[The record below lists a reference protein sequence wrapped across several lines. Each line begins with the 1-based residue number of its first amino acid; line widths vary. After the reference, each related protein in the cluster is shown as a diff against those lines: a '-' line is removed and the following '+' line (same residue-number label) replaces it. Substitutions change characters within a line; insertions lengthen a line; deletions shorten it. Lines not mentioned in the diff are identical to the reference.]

1 MFLFLVNSFV
11 CRIAVVC
18 ITYYLQGYRKV
29 NSYLCP
35 INNIENN
42 MKPTT
47 INLRDLKEMRL
58 QRHWSQEQLAEMSGL
73 SIRTIQRIE
82 NGENAGFESIK
93 SLAAV
98 FEIDIID
105 SDKKKEIKQVRK
117 EEAYIENIKG
127 LYKLLAVAILSLIA
141 PVILAITDA
150 SNWSVFLWLLLSWT
164 VIIGIY
170 SLNVFDFFGD
180 EWKQKIIKK
189 RFKKE

>member
-1 MFLFLVNSFV
+1 
-11 CRIAVVC
+11 
-18 ITYYLQGYRKV
+18 
-29 NSYLCP
+29 
-35 INNIENN
+35 

-47 INLRDLKEMRL
+47 INLRALKEMRL

-82 NGENAGFESIK
+82 NGENAGLESLK

-105 SDKKKEIKQVRK
+105 SDKKEEIAQIRK
-117 EEAYIENIKG
+117 EEAYIQNIKG
-127 LYKLLAVAILSLIA
+127 LYKLLAIAVLSLIA
-141 PVILAITDA
+141 PIILAINDA
-150 SNWSVFLWLLLSWT
+150 ANWSIFLWLLLSWV
-164 VIIGIY
+164 VILGVY

-180 EWKQKIIKK
+180 DWKHKIIKK